1 MPSQGLKILLTTGV
15 LITAFVGLMWTTM
28 QDGTQYYKHVD
39 EVMVDPDQ
47 WVGKRLQVHGFASEI
62 SWKPSSLDYRF
73 AIENNG
79 YVVHAEYT
87 GIVPDTF
94 QDESEVVAKG
104 MCSSSSRVASWRS
117 VRRSMRRSRRLMHPL
132 APPPPASVTSSRTAG
147 PPGWPPTTARAQGLF
162 AESF

>member
-94 QDESEVVAKG
+94 QDESEVVVSGRLEGDVLIVEPGGIMAK
-104 MCSSSSRVASWRS
+104 CPSKYEAKPAIDAS
-117 VRRSMRRSRRLMHPL
+117 
-132 APPPPASVTSSRTAG
+132 AG
-147 PPGWPPTTARAQGLF
+147 AAAAGAGN
-162 AESF
+162 

>member
-28 QDGTQYYKHVD
+28 QDGTKYYKHVD

-94 QDESEVVAKG
+94 QDESEVVVSGRLEGDVLIVEPGGIMAK
-104 MCSSSSRVASWRS
+104 CPSKYEAKPAIDAS
-117 VRRSMRRSRRLMHPL
+117 
-132 APPPPASVTSSRTAG
+132 AG
-147 PPGWPPTTARAQGLF
+147 GAAAG
-162 AESF
+162 AGN

>member
-28 QDGTQYYKHVD
+28 QDGAQYYKHVD

-94 QDESEVVAKG
+94 QDESEVVVSGRLEGDVLIVEPGGIMAK
-104 MCSSSSRVASWRS
+104 CPSKYEAKPAIDAS
-117 VRRSMRRSRRLMHPL
+117 
-132 APPPPASVTSSRTAG
+132 AG
-147 PPGWPPTTARAQGLF
+147 GAAADAGN
-162 AESF
+162 

>member
-1 MPSQGLKILLTTGV
+1 MASQGVKILLTIGV
-15 LITAFVGLMWTTM
+15 LTTAFVGLMWTTM

-94 QDESEVVAKG
+94 QDESEVVVSGRLEGDVLIVEPGGIMAK
-104 MCSSSSRVASWRS
+104 CPSKYEAKPAIDAS
-117 VRRSMRRSRRLMHPL
+117 
-132 APPPPASVTSSRTAG
+132 AG
-147 PPGWPPTTARAQGLF
+147 DVV
-162 AESF
+162 ESGDTDGVSN

>member
-1 MPSQGLKILLTTGV
+1 MRSQGLKILLTTGV

-47 WVGKRLQVHGFASEI
+47 WVGKRLQVHGYASNI
-62 SWKPSSLDYRF
+62 SWKPSTLDYRF
-73 AIENNG
+73 EVENNG

-94 QDESEVVAKG
+94 QDESEVVVSGRLEGDMLIVEPGGIMAK
-104 MCSSSSRVASWRS
+104 CPSKYEAK
-117 VRRSMRRSRRLMHPL
+117 P
-132 APPPPASVTSSRTAG
+132 AIDASVGGASKSGDADG
-147 PPGWPPTTARAQGLF
+147 ANN
-162 AESF
+162 